1 MMKKALTIIT
11 LVFIVSIIW
20 FDRRPYWTPQPTPTP
35 VMVKAS
41 PTVKPKS
48 TPRPATPKPQ
58 PVEPYV
64 GMYVSKETAKSW
76 EWQGT
81 DSTTVKNRDG
91 SKVRTI
97 KYRYDTV
104 ERSYTIWVSEEYS
117 DIVKLNYSDKGK
129 STNSTSK
136 RKSVVPTPD
145 VSGYSHAEDFY
156 DWYRDDFDDYED
168 AEDWYEEHGG
178 W

>member
-20 FDRRPYWTPQPTPTP
+20 FDRRPYWTPQLTPTP
-35 VMVKAS
+35 VMVTAS
-41 PTVKPKS
+41 PTVKPRS

-58 PVEPYV
+58 PVEPYL
-64 GMYVSKETAKSW
+64 GMYVSKETAKNW

-97 KYRYDTV
+97 KYRYDTA

-117 DIVKLNYSDKGK
+117 DIVKLNYFDKGK
-129 STNSTSK
+129 STSGTGK
-136 RKSVVPTPD
+136 RNSVVPTPD
-145 VSGYSHAEDFY
+145 VSGYGNAEDFY
-156 DWYRDDFDDYED
+156 HDYWDDFDDYED

-178 W
+178 